1 MRCWPVALACWQDWP
16 QLLADSTLQSQ
27 VTHFHPECVAGSVFI
42 NAMIALLI
50 AGSSPAQALPTA
62 LEACAAP
69 TELRAAILAAPH
81 KTRRDLPSSGW
92 VRHTVEV
99 AVWALLTT
107 DSYEEA
113 VVQAANLGNDADT
126 AAAVT
131 GALAGAY
138 YGLAG
143 IPQPWQDALQGE
155 WPLHSGRKLAA
166 GDFIRLG
173 RSLAGV

>member
-16 QLLADSTLQSQ
+16 QLLADSALQSR
-27 VTHFHPECVAGSVFI
+27 VTHVHPECVAGSLFI

-50 AGSSPAQALPTA
+50 AGKSPAEALPAA
-62 LEACAAP
+62 LAVSAAP
-69 TELRAAILAAPH
+69 AGLHAAILAAPQ
-81 KTRRDLPSSGW
+81 KSRGKLPSTGW

-99 AVWALLTT
+99 AVWSLLTT
-107 DSYEEA
+107 DSFTEA

-131 GALAGAY
+131 GALAGAR

-143 IPQPWQDALQGE
+143 IPQDWQDQLQGA
-155 WPLHSGRKLAA
+155 WPPGSDRRLGAA
-166 GDFIRLG
+166 DFIRLAH
-173 RSLAGV
+173 SLAGF